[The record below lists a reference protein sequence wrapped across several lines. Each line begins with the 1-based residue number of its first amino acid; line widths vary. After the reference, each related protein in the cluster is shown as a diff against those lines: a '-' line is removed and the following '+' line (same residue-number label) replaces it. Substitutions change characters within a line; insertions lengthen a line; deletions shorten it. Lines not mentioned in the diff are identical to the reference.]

1 MSKTAGDYNYGAM
14 ARHDGGRQPEL
25 VCGADELKGML
36 ADLAQQFAESDR
48 RHLDTLRDMQS
59 RLETLGRGAEHVREQ
74 VPQHYASAFA
84 RIEDGVQSLA
94 DRVAK
99 VSHERE
105 IAKAAAS
112 LMHVPG
118 ASEGAA
124 AAQPTAMM
132 TGADVAVHVHAQAAR
147 PADKHDEPL
156 VSPMAPTPSQA
167 AAVKPAST
175 VVHSVPGAPD
185 EPWDQASANALA
197 ELYDSGI
204 ADMRPAAPH
213 DASLVA
219 AAPMAAPVVAVL
231 PLVQAPPLEAAVPM
245 DAMPAP
251 AGTYTDQAWIAA
263 RFAEIARQI
272 EQSAAVMRPDSSLAM
287 LDERLGQLESRLGT
301 ALENVATRADV
312 DGLRIVEAHMNEL
325 VMQFERTEQQLN
337 RIDQVEQQLAAVA
350 HHLSDERLTALFAQA
365 MPPAAG
371 PSEDD
376 IEVVAMAVADRVAS
390 RLPAPMAAAANGVDQ
405 GSIAD
410 LKRIVESFA
419 AGQRETEDHTST
431 MLDTMQQAMIRMLD
445 RMDAIEAAGSSYP
458 AAPANFAPVSSAP
471 PQAAPSPAPHAASAQ
486 AAMSAR
492 PDQAAFAEA
501 MAEVRANQA
510 QMQPMMQP
518 EPHVQLPA
526 EPPAGRKGAA
536 PAREDFRAAAVAD
549 ARRAARK
556 VAAQAADGPSLD
568 ADPVKMRRGAPAVQ
582 MSTPEPVHEEKVRSR
597 TPLMVAGIALVAG
610 VGLLAASVT
619 LSRGGF
625 FGGAQQTAEER
636 SKLTIDNG
644 GAEAGQAE
652 EAVTGNGQKS
662 IVPPSEFMPDGG
674 TPRAAPAGAPK
685 PGASVDPRTR
695 LRVDTEAGAES
706 AGTVVLPA
714 NAGEATR
721 TAALQPGLGSNGL
734 GIAVTPASTNSIP
747 DHSDLARARQQRNLA
762 SLASQLAAVQANAPA
777 VPASLIP
784 DVGASLQQS
793 EPLPPSEL
801 PPAFIG
807 PISLRTAAQK
817 GDPSAE
823 FEVAARFAEGR
834 GIAQDFKQAMTWY
847 QRSAQRGF
855 APAQYR
861 LGTLFERGIGTKA
874 DIARAKIWY
883 GRAAEQGHVKAMH
896 NLAVLNAGRDPSAD
910 YAAALQWFTAA
921 AERGLA
927 DSQYNLG
934 VLFESGL
941 GLQRDYKQAYHW
953 LSLAALGGDKDAGRR
968 RDAIRGKLD
977 EADLATVEAGV
988 NAWRAKPTDS
998 AINDAR
1004 VAGEAWKSRQS
1015 VGR

>member
-1 MSKTAGDYNYGAM
+1 MSKTAGDYDYGAM
-14 ARHDGGRQPEL
+14 ARHEGGRQPEL

-36 ADLAQQFAESDR
+36 ADLARQFADSDR
-48 RHLDTLRDMQS
+48 RHLDTLRDVQT
-59 RLETLGRGAEHVREQ
+59 RLESLGRGAEHVREQ
-74 VPQHYASAFA
+74 VPPHYASAFA

-94 DRVAK
+94 ERVAT
-99 VSHERE
+99 VSRERE
-105 IAKAAAS
+105 IAKAAAG
-112 LMHVPG
+112 LMAVTGMSGDTAPAQPMAMRAG
-118 ASEGAA
+118 AVDAMQAHAA
-124 AAQPTAMM
+124 AANLVEP
-132 TGADVAVHVHAQAAR
+132 HHAPAAPR
-147 PADKHDEPL
+147 I
-156 VSPMAPTPSQA
+156 TPVQA
-167 AAVKPAST
+167 AAVMPAET
-175 VVHSVPGAPD
+175 LVHSVAGTPD
-185 EPWDQASANALA
+185 EPWDEASANALA
-197 ELYDSGI
+197 ALYESGV
-204 ADMRPAAPH
+204 ADMRPAAAHVTVP
-213 DASLVA
+213 AV
-219 AAPMAAPVVAVL
+219 APMMAPAATIM
-231 PLVQAPPLEAAVPM
+231 PLVQAPRIEPAATMGAVPV
-245 DAMPAP
+245 AS
-251 AGTYTDQAWIAA
+251 GTSADQAWIAA
-263 RFAEIARQI
+263 RFADIARQI
-272 EQSAAVMRPDSSLAM
+272 EQSAAAVRPDSSLVM
-287 LDERLGQLESRLGT
+287 LDERLGQLESRLAT
-301 ALENVATRADV
+301 ALDNVATRADV

-325 VMQFERTEQQLN
+325 VMQFERTEQQLD
-337 RIDQVEQQLAAVA
+337 RIGQVEQELAQVA
-350 HHLSDERLTALFAQA
+350 HHLSDERLIALFAQA
-365 MPPAAG
+365 VPQAAG

-390 RLPAPMAAAANGVDQ
+390 RMPAQTGGVDQ

-410 LKRIVESFA
+410 LKRVVESFA
-419 AGQRETEDHTST
+419 AGQRETEEHTST

-445 RMDAIEAAGSSYP
+445 RMDAIETASSSYP
-458 AAPANFAPVSSAP
+458 AAPANFAPVSVAP
-471 PQAAPSPAPHAASAQ
+471 QHASLSSTPTAVTAK
-486 AAMSAR
+486 AAMAPR

-510 QMQPMMQP
+510 SMQPKMQP
-518 EPHVQLPA
+518 EPQMQTQMPA
-526 EPPAGRKGAA
+526 EAAAGRPVAA

-556 VAAQAADGPSLD
+556 VAAKATDGPSLE
-568 ADPVKMRRGAPAVQ
+568 AEPMKVRRGVPTAQ
-582 MSTPEPVHEEKVRSR
+582 MSTPEPAAADKMRSR

-625 FGGAQQTAEER
+625 FGGSQQTAEGR

-644 GAEAGQAE
+644 GAEGSEAAEAIAGE
-652 EAVTGNGQKS
+652 GRKAV
-662 IVPPSEFMPDGG
+662 VPLSEFMPEGS
-674 TPRAAPAGAPK
+674 TPNVAPAGVPK

-695 LRVDTEAGAES
+695 LRVGSQANAENAS
-706 AGTVVLPA
+706 AAFPLA
-714 NAGEATR
+714 NAGEATG
-721 TAALQPGLGSNGL
+721 TAALQPAFGSNTL
-734 GIAVTPASTNSIP
+734 GAVITPASTALIP
-747 DHSDLARARQQRNLA
+747 DNSDLARARQQRNLA

-784 DVGASLQQS
+784 DSSASLQQS

-874 DIARAKIWY
+874 DGARAKIWY

-977 EADLATVEAGV
+977 EADLAAIEAGV

-998 AINDAR
+998 AVNDAR
-1004 VAGEAWKSRQS
+1004 VAGETWKSRQS